1 MLICTY
7 DHKLLLQGQKQK
19 DLSLGL
25 ALPGR
30 NCTYTNI
37 KTFSTY
43 ITHRYILHLRLIN
56 NTLQRTEG
64 PR

>member
-1 MLICTY
+1 MMIYTY
-7 DHKLLLQGQKQK
+7 DHELLLQGQKQK

-30 NCTYTNI
+30 NCTYSNI

-43 ITHRYILHLRLIN
+43 ITHRYILWLRLIS
-56 NTLQRTEG
+56 NTL
-64 PR
+64 

>member
-1 MLICTY
+1 MIYTY
-7 DHKLLLQGQKQK
+7 DHELLLQGQKQK

-30 NCTYTNI
+30 NCTYSNI

-43 ITHRYILHLRLIN
+43 ITHRYILWLRLIS
-56 NTLQRTEG
+56 NTL
-64 PR
+64 